1 LALHWSAEVGLADVC
16 QLLLKAT
23 TTAAAALTARVAAAA
38 AADAAEVGD
47 GPELAMPNL
56 LELQVSY
63 PRHPKGGRCQ
73 LCFCRALVC

>member
-38 AADAAEVGD
+38 AAADAAEVRD
-47 GPELAMPNL
+47 VPELDMPNL
-56 LELQVSY
+56 LELQVSSS
-63 PRHPKGGRCQ
+63 RHPK
-73 LCFCRALVC
+73 